1 MADQDVFDALEVEGD
16 RIERMLDGLPDE
28 AWATESQCPGWTVS
42 DVVLHLAQTEE
53 AVATTVTG
61 GSFEVPAGVSG
72 GNVDEI
78 MDAWVAAERGDD
90 PAKVL
95 ERWKTARRRAL
106 DALRGADPQT
116 PVAWAAA
123 PLKPRTLATTR
134 LSEHWIHAQDIAE
147 PLGLD
152 YPDGD
157 TLQQIARLAQRT
169 VPYAF
174 MRAGKE
180 DPPSVRLDLTGP
192 NGEAWVFGDDDAA
205 CLIRGD
211 AGEVCRIA
219 ARRLDPADAKTV
231 EASGDRAAEVLELIR
246 TYA

>member
-1 MADQDVFDALEVEGD
+1 MAEQDVFDALEAEGD
-16 RIERMLDGLPDE
+16 RIERLLDGLPAE

-53 AVATTVTG
+53 AVAATTTG
-61 GSFEVPAGVSG
+61 GAFEVPSGVSG

-78 MDAWVAAERGDD
+78 MDAWVAAERGDAPD
-90 PAKVL
+90 VVL
-95 ERWKTARRRAL
+95 GRWKTARRRAL

-157 TLQQIARLAQRT
+157 ALAQIARLAHRT
-169 VPYAF
+169 IPYAY
-174 MRAGKE
+174 MRAGRPH
-180 DPPSVRLDLTGP
+180 PPSVRLELKAPDGDT
-192 NGEAWVFGDDDAA
+192 WVFGDEGAEVVV
-205 CLIRGD
+205 RGD
-211 AGEVCRIA
+211 AGELCRIA
-219 ARRLDPADAKTV
+219 ARRMRPAEASTI
-231 EASGDRAAEVLELIR
+231 EASGDRADEVLELIR

>member
-1 MADQDVFDALEVEGD
+1 MADQDVFDALEAEQD
-16 RIERMLDGLPDE
+16 RIEQMLDALPAE
-28 AWATESQCPGWTVS
+28 AWARESQCSGWTIS

-61 GSFEVPAGVSG
+61 GRFEVPSSVSG

-78 MDAWVAAERGDD
+78 MASWVAAERGDD
-90 PAKVL
+90 PQVVL
-95 ERWKTARRRAL
+95 ERWKTARRRAVE
-106 DALRGADPQT
+106 ALRGADAQT

-157 TLQQIARLAQRT
+157 TLKQIARLAQRT
-169 VPYAF
+169 IPYAF
-174 MRAGKE
+174 MRAGKD
-180 DPPSVRLDLTGP
+180 DPPSVRLELSGP
-192 NGEAWVFGDDDAA
+192 NAEAWVFGDEDAQVV
-205 CLIRGD
+205 IRGD
-211 AGEVCRIA
+211 AAEVCRIA
-219 ARRLDPADAKTV
+219 ARRLDPAEAETV
-231 EASGDRAAEVLELIR
+231 EASGERAGEVLELIR